1 MYHNE
6 SRHISN
12 NALRLDLKLNLASNC
27 RLEYLRE
34 DVELSVAVNILL
46 VSPQLAVKVEGF
58 PALLT
63 HRVPGLLVLLL
74 DVLTEV
80 REFLLTDLT
89 FKLK

>member
-27 RLEYLRE
+27 RLEYLE